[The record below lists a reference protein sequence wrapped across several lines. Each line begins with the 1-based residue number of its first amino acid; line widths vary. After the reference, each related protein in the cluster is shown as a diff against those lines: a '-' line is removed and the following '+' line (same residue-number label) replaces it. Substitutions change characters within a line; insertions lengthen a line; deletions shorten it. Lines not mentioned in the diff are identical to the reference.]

1 MANITEVSQWES
13 VIRQLENGEAAT
25 GGADGLANV
34 QAKQLA
40 NRTQYLKNNYLP
52 LTGGILKGDL
62 LHKNGGWFNI
72 IGGESINDG
81 ALLQLASTDTGGR
94 FNLKVSNGSDHIAL
108 QGWTNGALT
117 WEDNDL
123 AGSAIVAKS
132 LGVSGYVKYASGLA
146 IQWAQLHGIT
156 FNSEG
161 IYTYT
166 FPISFSAA
174 PALTVTYTDSVS
186 QMTTYNV
193 DALQILKE
201 KVNLVARSGSNKIS
215 NFSTDGAISII
226 AIGY

>member
-1 MANITEVSQWES
+1 MANLTEVSQWEN
-13 VIRQLENGEAAT
+13 VIRQIENGEAAT
-25 GGADGLANV
+25 GGADGLANI

-40 NRTQYLKNNYLP
+40 NRTKYLKDNYLP
-52 LTGGILKGDL
+52 LAGGILKGSL
-62 LHKNGGWFNI
+62 LYKNGGWFDI
-72 IGGESINDG
+72 VGGEAVHNS
-81 ALLQLASTDTGGR
+81 ASLQLASSATGGR
-94 FNLKVSNGSDHIAL
+94 FNLNANNGSDHIAL
-108 QGWTNGALT
+108 RGYTNGVLT
-117 WEDNDL
+117 WGDNDL

-132 LGVSGYVKYASGLA
+132 LGNNGYVKYASGLV

-166 FPISFSAA
+166 FPISFSAS

-193 DALQILKE
+193 DALQIFME
-201 KVNLVARSGSNKIS
+201 KVNLVARSGSNKIG
-215 NFSTDGAISII
+215 NFSTNGAVSII